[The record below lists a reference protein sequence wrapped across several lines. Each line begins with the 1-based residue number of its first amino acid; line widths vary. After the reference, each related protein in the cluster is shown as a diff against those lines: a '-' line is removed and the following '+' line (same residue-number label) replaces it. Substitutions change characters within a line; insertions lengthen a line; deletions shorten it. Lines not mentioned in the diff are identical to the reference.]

1 MEKVLLSKMEIIIE
15 SFWFVLLKEINEI
28 YETTTT
34 KKYRQEDKTKDLIE
48 IIKLGKILKTYK
60 IKWQYKWKIVK
71 LILNVL

>member
-1 MEKVLLSKMEIIIE
+1 MEINIE
-15 SFWFVLLKEINEI
+15 SFWFVLLKDINEI

-48 IIKLGKILKTYK
+48 IIKLGKRLKIYK
-60 IKWQYKWKIVK
+60 IRKWQYKWKIVK

>member
-1 MEKVLLSKMEIIIE
+1 MEKVLLSKMEINIE

>member
-1 MEKVLLSKMEIIIE
+1 MEINIE

-48 IIKLGKILKTYK
+48 IIKLGKRNLQPPEKKTFK
-60 IKWQYKWKIVK
+60 V
-71 LILNVL
+71 LILESESKIMTQVFRK

>member
-1 MEKVLLSKMEIIIE
+1 MEINIE